1 MEDATS
7 ALLGVCCFITVEIV
21 TKEKFKK
28 KKEKWAKLKYT
39 VKSASFKGK

>member
-1 MEDATS
+1 MQLQHFQEFAVLS
-7 ALLGVCCFITVEIV
+7 QLKLLQ
-21 TKEKFKK
+21 KKSLKK